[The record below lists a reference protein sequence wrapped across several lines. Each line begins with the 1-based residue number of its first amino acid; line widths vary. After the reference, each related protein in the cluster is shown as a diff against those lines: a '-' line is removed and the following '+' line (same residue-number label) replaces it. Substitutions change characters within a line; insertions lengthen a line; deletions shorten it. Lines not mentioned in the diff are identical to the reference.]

1 MTSADW
7 STNGSCIWPEP
18 NSSPTVFMPPTLI
31 ASCFGMCFL
40 LMPELARGW
49 GCPAALIAV
58 VLCEVAVLAFNS
70 MRCPLTDVAGRYTA
84 ERQANF
90 DIYLPL
96 WLARHNQRIFGT
108 LYAAGVA
115 YTAAA
120 WWARLLLWH

>member
-1 MTSADW
+1 MAPEHKLHWVKLAHTV
-7 STNGSCIWPEP
+7 IWAFFAGCVVGIP
-18 NSSPTVFMPPTLI
+18 VFVVL
-31 ASCFGMCFL
+31 GRL
-40 LMPELARGW
+40 EV
-49 GCPAALIAV
+49 AAVLIAV
-58 VLCEVAVLAFNS
+58 VLGEVLVLAFNG
-70 MRCPLTDVAGRYTA
+70 MRCPLTDVAGRYTT

-120 WWARLLLWH
+120 WWAGR

>member
-1 MTSADW
+1 M
-7 STNGSCIWPEP
+7 
-18 NSSPTVFMPPTLI
+18 
-31 ASCFGMCFL
+31 
-40 LMPELARGW
+40 
-49 GCPAALIAV
+49 
-58 VLCEVAVLAFNS
+58 LAFNG
-70 MRCPLTDVAGRYTA
+70 MRCPLTDVASRYTT

-120 WWARLLLWH
+120 WWAGR